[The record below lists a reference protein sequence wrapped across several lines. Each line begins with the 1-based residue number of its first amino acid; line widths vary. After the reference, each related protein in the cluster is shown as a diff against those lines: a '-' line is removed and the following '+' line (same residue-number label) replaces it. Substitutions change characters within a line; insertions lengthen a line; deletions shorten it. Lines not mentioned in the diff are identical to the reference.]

1 MNHLSP
7 IVATVVDEPPGDSLG
22 RKESKRPFRLTVRG
36 PRSSLCVACVVLG
49 FVVSLAA
56 ILCWAYDQW
65 RVGAQFDQRT
75 FAGPQFALRITAFR
89 QRDALM
95 AGPGGFYQYEVKT
108 ASNSRWRKIAMF
120 HFGRPAPIPSDQ
132 FRRLTDSCAYFFH
145 RHIFG
150 VTTDG
155 GKTWSIQGELGH
167 PLVFGGRPHYYRNI
181 EAVAIDRDGAGTMR
195 LSNIDYSYHAHWK
208 RMPSYNLVTSD
219 FGKTW
224 TVR

>member
-65 RVGAQFDQRT
+65 RVGAFHQRT
-75 FAGPQFALRITAFR
+75 FAGPQFALRITAFPTR
-89 QRDALM
+89 RAD
-95 AGPGGFYQYEVKT
+95 
-108 ASNSRWRKIAMF
+108 
-120 HFGRPAPIPSDQ
+120 GRPRWLLSIRSQNGVGLAVAEDCDVPLWASAPIPSDQ

-145 RHIFG
+145 RTFSASPRTEARPGPSKANLAIRWFSAAHL
-150 VTTDG
+150 TTTTTS
-155 GKTWSIQGELGH
+155 KLWRSIRRRWH
-167 PLVFGGRPHYYRNI
+167 D
-181 EAVAIDRDGAGTMR
+181 AAIQ
-195 LSNIDYSYHAHWK
+195 H
-208 RMPSYNLVTSD
+208 
-219 FGKTW
+219 
-224 TVR
+224 